1 MKNFNLNKRTLLSC
15 IIAILV
21 FILAGLILFAVIL
34 ELTYAVKGCDVP
46 KEEIATTVNE
56 VVKVFKVYFYKV

>member
-46 KEEIATTVNE
+46 KEEIATTVSE
-56 VVKVFKVYFYKV
+56 VAKAFKVFYEV